1 MKTAQRE
8 KAARLGAVLSHPVRL
23 AILER
28 LVEGPHI
35 VSDLIEALG
44 SAQPVISK
52 HLAILRDAG
61 LLACEAD
68 GRCRIYRL
76 ANAGAV
82 SRLLLAFGDLAAT
95 THVGVGLAAAGG

>member
-1 MKTAQRE
+1 MKNTQRE
-8 KAARLGAVLSHPVRL
+8 RAARLGAVLSHPVRL

-44 SAQPVISK
+44 SPQPVISK

-76 ANAGAV
+76 ADAGAV
-82 SRLLLAFGDLAAT
+82 DRTLSAFGALAAT
-95 THVGVGLAAAGG
+95 IPAGAPATGG

>member
-1 MKTAQRE
+1 MKDTQRE
-8 KAARLGAVLSHPVRL
+8 RAARLGAVLSHPVRL

-44 SAQPVISK
+44 NPQPVISK
-52 HLAILRDAG
+52 HLAVLRDAG
-61 LLACEAD
+61 LLSCEAD

-76 ANAGAV
+76 ANASAV
-82 SRLLLAFGDLAAT
+82 SELLSAFGALAAT
-95 THVGVGLAAAGG
+95 TGSGVGVEAAR